1 MLLFPGLVVC
11 ACSSLPLFLCFH
23 SSPHANKGASGRS
36 LIGCRLTPLCR
47 ELIASS
53 ATADGPARAL
63 LLLLLLLLL
72 LDARAPVIVSNGR
85 SASELTEE
93 EFTVNGQLK
102 KRRDVKRRRRRWRK
116 RRTGD
121 SASTGFGEPR

>member
-1 MLLFPGLVVC
+1 MLI
-11 ACSSLPLFLCFH
+11 
-23 SSPHANKGASGRS
+23 SPIVSVFSFISAREQRGVRS
-36 LIGCRLTPLCR
+36 LSDWLPADSLCR